1 MATPARRHGVGGA
14 VKVLHVID
22 HMGLGGEQRVVQDLS
37 LMHAADMT
45 PIAWSLRGHELPG
58 VADRMAAADVR
69 YRSLGFSP
77 AKPFALAGFRR
88 HLRETNPEILHL
100 HLEYSTLVGVLA
112 ALSLP
117 SPRPILVASVANDPY
132 RQTAFHRYVGRAL
145 APSIDLHIVHSR
157 GIRDSVLRAY
167 GKRPRRVEVVS
178 LGIDLKRYDRG
189 LAAPERVAEYR
200 RGAGRVV
207 GAIGR
212 LVPQKA
218 MHVLLDATPALL
230 QADPATRVLIIGDG
244 PLRAALESQAAALG
258 VARAVRFAGY
268 QEDVVS
274 AYAAM
279 DVFVLP
285 SRDEGFGLVF
295 LEAMAMGVPV
305 VGTRVIGSE
314 DAVDHGVT
322 GLLVPY
328 ADPAALAGA
337 VRSLLDDP
345 SLARR
350 LRETAT
356 ERVRRLYS
364 REQCAAQVEGL
375 YREMLEARRHA
386 PARAPVR
393 VGG

>member
-1 MATPARRHGVGGA
+1 M
-14 VKVLHVID
+14 
-22 HMGLGGEQRVVQDLS
+22 
-37 LMHAADMT
+37 
-45 PIAWSLRGHELPG
+45 
-58 VADRMAAADVR
+58 
-69 YRSLGFSP
+69 
-77 AKPFALAGFRR
+77 
-88 HLRETNPEILHL
+88 
-100 HLEYSTLVGVLA
+100 
-112 ALSLP
+112 
-117 SPRPILVASVANDPY
+117 
-132 RQTAFHRYVGRAL
+132 
-145 APSIDLHIVHSR
+145 
-157 GIRDSVLRAY
+157 
-167 GKRPRRVEVVS
+167 
-178 LGIDLKRYDRG
+178 
-189 LAAPERVAEYR
+189 
-200 RGAGRVV
+200 

-218 MHVLLDATPALL
+218 MHVLVEATPALL
-230 QADPATRVLIIGDG
+230 QADPATRVLIVGDG
-244 PLRAALESQAAALG
+244 PLRADAGGPGAPRLG
-258 VARAVRFAGY
+258 VAHAVRFAGY

-314 DAVDHGVT
+314 DAVDDGVT

-328 ADPAALAGA
+328 ADAGRA
-337 VRSLLDDP
+337 RTRRASLLDDP
-345 SLARR
+345 ALARR
-350 LRETAT
+350 LRETAA

-375 YREMLEARRHA
+375 YRELLEARRHA